1 MIKLLKILAAILALA
16 GLNYLFKNQINP
28 YITQI
33 ACLIGINIIMALS
46 LNLISGQTGQFS
58 LGHAGFMAIGAYGS
72 AAVTVLAHPF
82 LAKALAFLPANIAEI
97 PIFLLGLL
105 VGGLLSAFAGF
116 LVGFPT
122 LRLRG
127 DYLAIATLGF
137 AEIIRVIILNLD
149 ELGGARG
156 MGDIPEDANF
166 FWIYL
171 FALVT
176 LFSISNL
183 ISSPKGKALLAIRE
197 DEIAAESV
205 GIPIARYKIRA
216 FTIGAFFAGIGG
228 GLFAHLMTYLN
239 PSSFSFLKSVEYV
252 VMIVLG
258 GMGSL
263 TGTILA
269 AALLTILPE
278 LLRAAS
284 EWRMVIYALLLV
296 LMMIWRPQGIL
307 GNKEWRWIRKD

>member
-1 MIKLLKILAAILALA
+1 MFKLFKIFAALLILW
-16 GLNYLFKNQINP
+16 GLNYLFNHEVNP
-28 YITQI
+28 YVTQI
-33 ACLIGINIIMALS
+33 ACMVGINIIMALS

-58 LGHAGFMAIGAYGS
+58 LGHAGFMAIGAYTS
-72 AAVTVLAHPF
+72 AAITVLAHPYLMKTF
-82 LAKALAFLPANIAEI
+82 AFLPLPFADTL
-97 PIFLLGLL
+97 IFLLALL
-105 VGGLLSAFAGF
+105 AGGLLSAFAGI

-149 ELGGARG
+149 ALGGARG
-156 MGDIPEDANF
+156 FGDIPEEANF

-171 FALVT
+171 FALIT
-176 LFSISNL
+176 LFTISNL

-205 GIPIARYKIRA
+205 GINIARYKVIA
-216 FTIGAFFAGIGG
+216 FSLGAFFAGIGG
-228 GLFAHLMTYLN
+228 GLYAHLMTYLHPN
-239 PSSFSFLKSVEYV
+239 SFTFLESVEFV

-263 TGTILA
+263 TGTVIA
-269 AALLTILPE
+269 ATGLTILPE

-284 EWRMVIYALLLV
+284 EWRMVIYALLLIV
-296 LMMIWRPQGIL
+296 MMIWRPQGIL
-307 GNKEWRWIRKD
+307 GNKEWKWIRK

>member
-1 MIKLLKILAAILALA
+1 MVKLLKILAAILALW
-16 GLNYLFKNQINP
+16 GLNHLFSHQINP

-33 ACLIGINIIMALS
+33 ACLIGINLIMALS

-82 LAKALAFLPANIAEI
+82 LAKLFAFLPPNIAEI
-97 PIFLLGLL
+97 PIFLLALL
-105 VGGLLSAFAGF
+105 AGGLLSAFAGF

-171 FALVT
+171 FALIT

-284 EWRMVIYALLLV
+284 EWRMVIYALLLI

>member
-1 MIKLLKILAAILALA
+1 MFKLFKIFVALLILL
-16 GLNYLFKNQINP
+16 GLNYLFNHEVNP
-28 YITQI
+28 YVTQI
-33 ACLIGINIIMALS
+33 ACMIGINMIMALS

-58 LGHAGFMAIGAYGS
+58 LGHAGFMAIGAYTS

-82 LAKALAFLPANIAEI
+82 LIKTFSFLPAAVAETF
-97 PIFLLGLL
+97 IFLLALL
-105 VGGLLSAFAGF
+105 AGGLLSAFAGV

-137 AEIIRVIILNLD
+137 AEIIRVIILNLN

-156 MGDIPEDANF
+156 FGDIPEEANF
-166 FWIYL
+166 FWIFL
-171 FALVT
+171 FVLIT
-176 LFSISNL
+176 LFTISNL

-197 DEIAAESV
+197 DEVAAESV
-205 GIPIARYKIRA
+205 GINIARYKVIS
-216 FTIGAFFAGIGG
+216 FSIGAFFAGIGG
-228 GLFAHLMTYLN
+228 GLYAHLMTYLHPN
-239 PSSFSFLKSVEYV
+239 SFTFLESVEYV

-263 TGTILA
+263 TGTLIA
-269 AALLTILPE
+269 AAGLTVLPE

-284 EWRMVIYALLLV
+284 EWRMIIYALLLI

-307 GNKEWRWIRKD
+307 GNKEWKWIRKN